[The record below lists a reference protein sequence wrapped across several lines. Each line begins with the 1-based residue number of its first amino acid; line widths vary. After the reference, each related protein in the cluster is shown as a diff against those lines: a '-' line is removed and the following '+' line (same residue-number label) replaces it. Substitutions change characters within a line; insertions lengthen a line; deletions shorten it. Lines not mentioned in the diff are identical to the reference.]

1 VRRPPAGP
9 TVARTSGSP
18 CYPDRV
24 RIAVI
29 SDVHSNV
36 AALDAMLDA
45 LHPFDAV
52 WHIGDAV
59 GYGPQPVEAI
69 ERLAALQATSV
80 LGNHDAAVLGTISS
94 DWFNKE
100 ARAAIEWTAER
111 LTSAARH
118 WLASLRETVVVDDF
132 TLVHGSPREP
142 MFEYVMSR
150 EAARPSMELMGSVY
164 GAVGHSHIPLLFRVD
179 GAETEVMLGEDG
191 LTVELDERRLI
202 ANPGSVGQPRDGDP
216 RASALLLD
224 TEARTLTWRRVSYAV
239 EEVQAAMRAAKLPRR
254 LIERLSH
261 GR

>member
-1 VRRPPAGP
+1 
-9 TVARTSGSP
+9 
-18 CYPDRV
+18 V

-45 LHPFDAV
+45 LRPFDAV
-52 WHIGDAV
+52 WHMGDVV

-69 ERLAALQATSV
+69 ERLAAVQATSV

-94 DWFNKE
+94 GWFNND
-100 ARAAIEWTAER
+100 ARAAIEWTADR
-111 LTSAARH
+111 LTPAARH
-118 WLASLRETVVVDDF
+118 WLASLRETVVLHDF

-142 MFEYVMSR
+142 LFEYVMSP
-150 EAARPSMELMGSVY
+150 ETARPSIELLMSLY
-164 GAVGHSHIPLLFRVD
+164 GAVGHTHIPLLFRID
-179 GAETEVMLGEDG
+179 GEDTEAILAEDG

-202 ANPGSVGQPRDGDP
+202 VNPGSVGQPRDGDS
-216 RASALLLD
+216 RASAILLD
-224 TEARTLTWRRVSYAV
+224 TEARTLTWRRASYAV
-239 EEVQAAMRAAKLPRR
+239 EEVQAAMRTAKLPRR